1 MNKTSKKQKGH
12 KKRPDKIKNKNSGKI
27 EKPEHPPP
35 DTALVKFDPLQR
47 YLAEISKY
55 KLLTR
60 EQEIELGKRVREEG
74 DTEAAY
80 VLLTA
85 NLRLVVKIAL
95 EFQRVWM
102 QNLLDLIQEGNIG
115 LMQAVKKFDPYKN
128 VKFSYYASFWI
139 KAYILKFIMDNW
151 RLVKIGTTQG
161 QRKLFFKLKKEK
173 QKLIDQGFD
182 PKPKLLSERLGVSE
196 REIVDMDQR
205 LDGWD
210 VSLDAPLKDDSD
222 AGRIEFLSSE
232 VDSTEDQMAKKEIET
247 LLHKKIDDAKNID
260 VVGKQDAA
268 PSETAL
274 VKFDP
279 LQRYL
284 AEISKYN
291 LITREQE
298 QELGRKIQEE
308 GDTEAAYVLVTA
320 NLRLVV
326 KIALEFQRLWMQN
339 LLDLIQEGNIG
350 LIQAVRKFDPYKNV
364 KFSYYA
370 SFWIKAYILKFIM
383 DNWRLVKIGTTQGQ
397 RKLFFKLKKEKQK
410 LVDQGFDPK
419 PKLLSEKLGVS
430 EREIV
435 DMDQRLNGWDVS
447 LDAPLKDDSD
457 TERIELLDTDV
468 ESTED
473 RVARKEIENL
483 LHNKIDEFKKT
494 MSPRELEIFEKRIFS
509 DTPATLQKI
518 GDRYGISR
526 ERVRQ
531 VENNI
536 IKKLREY
543 FKREIPDFESYNVVD
558 VSD

>member
-1 MNKTSKKQKGH
+1 MNKTSKTKEDYKEWSEEVE
-12 KKRPDKIKNKNSGKI
+12 NENSGDIK
-27 EKPEHPPP
+27 KPEHSSS

-60 EQEIELGKRVREEG
+60 EQEIELGKKVLEEG

-80 VLLTA
+80 VLVTA

-95 EFQRVWM
+95 EFQRIWM

-196 REIVDMDQR
+196 KEIVDMDQR

-232 VDSTEDQMAKKEIET
+232 IESTEDQVAKKEIET
-247 LLHKKIDDAKNID
+247 
-260 VVGKQDAA
+260 
-268 PSETAL
+268 
-274 VKFDP
+274 
-279 LQRYL
+279 
-284 AEISKYN
+284 
-291 LITREQE
+291 
-298 QELGRKIQEE
+298 
-308 GDTEAAYVLVTA
+308 
-320 NLRLVV
+320 
-326 KIALEFQRLWMQN
+326 
-339 LLDLIQEGNIG
+339 
-350 LIQAVRKFDPYKNV
+350 
-364 KFSYYA
+364 
-370 SFWIKAYILKFIM
+370 
-383 DNWRLVKIGTTQGQ
+383 
-397 RKLFFKLKKEKQK
+397 
-410 LVDQGFDPK
+410 
-419 PKLLSEKLGVS
+419 
-430 EREIV
+430 
-435 DMDQRLNGWDVS
+435 
-447 LDAPLKDDSD
+447 
-457 TERIELLDTDV
+457 
-468 ESTED
+468 
-473 RVARKEIENL
+473 L

-494 MSPRELEIFEKRIFS
+494 MTERELEIFEQRIFA
-509 DTPATLQKI
+509 DNPATLQDI

-531 VENNI
+531 VEKNI
-536 IKKLREY
+536 IKKLRTF
-543 FKREIPDFESYNVVD
+543 FKQDMPDFDSYDSVE
-558 VSD
+558 VSS